1 MADPVRDA
9 ASAPPA
15 PPGGVSDPPGATG
28 PARTRWEDRVG
39 AAVLAALALITFA
52 NVLARYFTSQSFA
65 WTEELSIALMVVL
78 TLVAAG
84 GAVVRDRHIRIEFFF
99 GQGSPGRRRGLGLLS
114 ALATAIAFGLL
125 AVLGGRL
132 AYDDFIY
139 EVTSP
144 GIGVPQWWYTA
155 CLPVF
160 AAAITARALQR
171 FARLR
176 KQR

>member
-1 MADPVRDA
+1 MPQ
-9 ASAPPA
+9 
-15 PPGGVSDPPGATG
+15 
-28 PARTRWEDRVG
+28 RWLWQRPIED
-39 AAVLAALALITFA
+39 
-52 NVLARYFTSQSFA
+52 YFTVEQDGPD
-65 WTEELSIALMVVL
+65 
-78 TLVAAG
+78 AAG
-84 GAVVRDRHIRIEFFF
+84 GDIGARRQPGGGDGDRDTVVRDRHIRIEFFF

-114 ALATAIAFGLL
+114 ALATAIAFGLV

-176 KQR
+176 RQR